1 MTNFGLDK
9 LSGGCY
15 VENEENK
22 KSDTDGA
29 G

>member
-1 MTNFGLDK
+1 MTNFGVDK
-9 LSGGCY
+9 LSGGYY

>member
-9 LSGGCY
+9 LSGVCY